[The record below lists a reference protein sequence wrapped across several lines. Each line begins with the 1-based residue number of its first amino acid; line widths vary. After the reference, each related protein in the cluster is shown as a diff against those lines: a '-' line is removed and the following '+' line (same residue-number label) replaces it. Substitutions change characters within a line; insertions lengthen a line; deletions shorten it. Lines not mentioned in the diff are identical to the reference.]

1 MAAVTLKNKGFPAD
15 SIFHLTLSLYKSLLI
30 NQSGGPAML
39 KVTLLGTG
47 GMMPLKERALAS
59 AMASV
64 NGRQVLIDC
73 GEGTQV
79 QIRALSLGFKAI
91 DGVLITHFHGDHIS
105 GLPGL
110 LLSMGNSGREEPLM
124 IAGPSGLR
132 HVVDCLRVIAP
143 ELPFDV
149 VYRELDPAAPEP
161 FDCAG
166 LKIIPFPVKHGVPCL
181 GYSLTLPRPGRFLP
195 ERARANA
202 VPIKLWSVLQRQPE
216 AVLDGVIYS
225 QDMVLTPPRR
235 GIHVV
240 YATDTRPVP
249 AIARAAEDCDLLILE
264 AMFGDPEKA
273 ARAVKSSH
281 MLMEEAAR
289 LAREAR
295 ARRLWF
301 THYSP
306 AMPEPELWIDAAR
319 AIFPAAELGADG
331 MSVDLPFEEA

>member
-1 MAAVTLKNKGFPAD
+1 
-15 SIFHLTLSLYKSLLI
+15 
-30 NQSGGPAML
+30 ML

-59 AMASV
+59 AMVSV

-79 QIRALSLGFKAI
+79 QIRACSLGFKCI
-91 DGVLITHFHGDHIS
+91 DAVLITHFHGDHVS

-124 IAGPSGLR
+124 IAGPRGLR

-143 ELPFDV
+143 ELPFEIL
-149 VYRELDPAAPEP
+149 YNELDPAAPEP

-166 LKIIPFPVKHGVPCL
+166 LQIVPFPLKHGVPCL
-181 GYSLTLPRPGRFLP
+181 GYSLTLPRPGKFQP
-195 ERARANA
+195 ERARENG
-202 VPIKLWSVLQRQPE
+202 VPMKLWSVLQKQSE
-216 AVLDGVIYS
+216 AELDGVTYT

-235 GIHVV
+235 GIHIV
-240 YATDTRPVP
+240 YATDTRPLP
-249 AIARAAEDCDLLILE
+249 AIAEMGRDCDLMILE

-273 ARAVKSSH
+273 PRAVKSSH
-281 MLMEEAAR
+281 MLMTEAAA
-289 LAREAR
+289 LARDAC

-319 AIFPAAELGADG
+319 EIFPAAELGADG
-331 MSVDLPFEEA
+331 MSIDLPYEES